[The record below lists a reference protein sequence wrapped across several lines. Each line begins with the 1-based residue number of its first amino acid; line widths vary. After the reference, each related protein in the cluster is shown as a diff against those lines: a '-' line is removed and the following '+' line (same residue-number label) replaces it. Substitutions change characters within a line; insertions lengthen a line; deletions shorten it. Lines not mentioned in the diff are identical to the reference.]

1 MGGDR
6 CIRSSFNESHNV
18 ALSTL
23 SGVITGFL
31 FLISNKQLPI
41 MKLKINEKK
50 DKTIIENYHQTH

>member
-1 MGGDR
+1 MNL
-6 CIRSSFNESHNV
+6 IMLPYNV